1 MINLRLRTGMVI
13 KGFISD
19 NFNSLAKFQN
29 SLSILIKSN
38 ETKRE
43 LHVFF
48 SFFKRTKENKVLSIP
63 RFQELKLG

>member
-13 KGFISD
+13 KGLISD

-29 SLSILIKSN
+29 SLNILIKLN

-43 LHVFF
+43 LHVFL
-48 SFFKRTKENKVLSIP
+48 SFLSVPSKTK
-63 RFQELKLG
+63 F